1 MDWEHDGGACLFWI
15 NWVIVWVCSPPISP
29 LRVGLGVSFLF
40 VTMWVHPGKKEVAAQ
55 ILWGSELWLG

>member
-29 LRVGLGVSFLF
+29 LRVGLGVIISICDDVGSSRQKRGGSADF
-40 VTMWVHPGKKEVAAQ
+40 VGK
-55 ILWGSELWLG
+55 